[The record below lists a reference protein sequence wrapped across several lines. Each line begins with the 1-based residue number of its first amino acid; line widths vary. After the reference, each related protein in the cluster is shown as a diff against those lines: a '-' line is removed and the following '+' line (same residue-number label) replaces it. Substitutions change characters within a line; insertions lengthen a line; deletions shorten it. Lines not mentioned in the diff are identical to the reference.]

1 MEAAAREPSLR
12 ATRRVRRYPIA
23 RTLAFLGTLRGRILV
38 AFLVMSAI
46 TGALGISAALSIRHT
61 DELVSRTFDRS
72 LMSINYARAAAA
84 DFAELRAIAA
94 RRWSGADP
102 EGRAGLA
109 ERIETLKTTLKEDLG
124 IAVERAQSRRATRA
138 AEAFERA
145 ANAWIAAQAA
155 LSETS
160 TAADWAALDHLADA
174 VAEHLDLF
182 VNHTAGDGFTYR
194 QQARAVV
201 AHETQ
206 INLLGTL
213 GALLLS
219 GTVAFL
225 LARRIMGPVADA
237 SMVASRI
244 ARGDLAVT
252 IPRGSTDELG
262 ALLASMTVMRD
273 NIRRAMEQEVAQRR
287 SAEMQLANALATSR
301 EGIVVLD
308 GQGRITLT
316 NRGADDFLG
325 LGAAPKAGTPL
336 TALAGPGSRPNGL
349 ARVLAEGA
357 GGSGGD
363 GASSEFR
370 LDDGRWL
377 RIGRSGTGDGGTIAV
392 CSDITVMKDQEAR
405 LQSTNL
411 RLDTALDNMSQGLC
425 LFDAAGRLTVIN
437 RRYGEIVGVE
447 PDALPLGLSHDAV
460 LALGRAADD
469 PVGDAA
475 EAAMLAARSAPGGP
489 AVSACIR
496 RLANG
501 RIVSIAHKAVHGGGW
516 VATYEDVTE
525 QRQADERIAYM
536 ARHDALT
543 GLPNRVMFGE
553 EIDGALGRLGRGA
566 AFAVLCLDL
575 DRFKEVN
582 ETLGHP
588 VGDALLQ
595 AVANRLRACVREID
609 CVARLGGDEF
619 AIILSDITRPEDAAI
634 LARRIVDVVSGP
646 YALDGHGVVVGVSVG
661 ICLAPGDGA
670 SCDKLLKNAD
680 VALYRA
686 KAEGRG
692 TWRFFEPEMDIRLQ
706 SRRALEVDLRDA
718 LAQEAFELYYQPL
731 YDLRRDR
738 VGGFEALIRWHHPTR
753 GMVPPGEF
761 IAAVEEI
768 GLIVPLGAWVLRTAC
783 VEAMGWPADVKVAV
797 NVSAAQFAD
806 ATIVQSTIE
815 ALAAS
820 GLPAQRLELEITESV
835 LLKDNVAT
843 LATLHA
849 LRRLGVR
856 IAMDD
861 FGTGYSSLSYL
872 RSFPFDKLKIDQS
885 FLRDLDGSGESGV
898 IVRAMIGLGT
908 SVGMR
913 TTGEGVETL
922 LQADFLRAEGCDEAQ
937 GYYFGR
943 PGPARDVPAAIAR
956 WETPSRAVA

>member
-1 MEAAAREPSLR
+1 MESAARGTSLR
-12 ATRRVRRYPIA
+12 APRRVRRHPIV
-23 RTLAFLGTLRGRILV
+23 RTAFLGTIRGRILV
-38 AFLVMSAI
+38 AFLVMSAL
-46 TGALGISAALSIRHT
+46 TGALGVSAALSIRHT
-61 DELVSRTFDRS
+61 DDLVSRTFDRS

-84 DFAELRAIAA
+84 DFAELRALAA
-94 RRWSGADP
+94 RRWTAADP
-102 EGRAGLA
+102 DAGAGLS
-109 ERIETLKTTLKEDLG
+109 ERIEALKTTLKEDLG

-138 AEAFERA
+138 AEAFERGA
-145 ANAWIAAQAA
+145 GAWIAAQAG
-155 LSETS
+155 LTETS
-160 TAADWAALDHLADA
+160 TAADWATLDHLADA
-174 VAEHLDLF
+174 VGEHLDLF
-182 VNHTAGDGFTYR
+182 INYTAGDGFTYR

-201 AHETQ
+201 AHETRV
-206 INLLGTL
+206 NLIGTL
-213 GALLLS
+213 VALVLS
-219 GTVAFL
+219 ATVAFL

-252 IPRGSTDELG
+252 IPGGSADELG

-287 SAEMQLANALATSR
+287 SAQTQLANALATSR

-308 GQGRITLT
+308 AEGRVTLT
-316 NRGADDFLG
+316 NGQANDFLG
-325 LGAAPKAGTPL
+325 LAGAPEPGTPL
-336 TALAGPGSRPNGL
+336 AALAGAGSGPGGL
-349 ARVLAEGA
+349 ARVLAEDA
-357 GGSGGD
+357 GD
-363 GASSEFR
+363 GASSEWR

-377 RIGRSGTGDGGTIAV
+377 RIGRSRTSDGGTIAV
-392 CSDITVMKDQEAR
+392 CSDVTVMKEQEAR

-425 LFDAAGRLTVIN
+425 LFDAAGRLTVVN
-437 RRYGEIVGVE
+437 RRYGEIVGVAPE
-447 PDALPLGLSHDAV
+447 ALPLGLSHGEV
-460 LALGRAADD
+460 LALGRSGDD
-469 PVGDAA
+469 AVGDAS
-475 EAAMLAARSAPGGP
+475 EAAMLAGRAGAGGP
-489 AVSACIR
+489 GVASCIR

-501 RIVSIAHKAVHGGGW
+501 RIVSVVHKAVLGGGW

-525 QRQADERIAYM
+525 QRQADERIAFM

-553 EIDGALGRLGRGA
+553 EIDAALGRLGRGST
-566 AFAVLCLDL
+566 FAVMCLDL

-588 VGDALLQ
+588 VGDELLQ
-595 AVANRLRACVREID
+595 AVANRLRACVRECD

-619 AIILSDITRPEDAAI
+619 AIILSDIARPEDAAI
-634 LARRIVDVVSGP
+634 LARRILDVVSGP

-661 ICLAPGDGA
+661 ICLAPGDGT

-706 SRRALEVDLRDA
+706 SRRALEVDLREA
-718 LAQEAFELYYQPL
+718 LAQEAFELHYQPL

-738 VGGFEALIRWHHPTR
+738 VGGFEALIRWRHPTR

-761 IAAVEEI
+761 ITAAEEM

-783 VEAMGWPADVKVAV
+783 IEAMGWPADIKVAV
-797 NVSAAQFAD
+797 NVSAVQFAD

-898 IVRAMIGLGT
+898 ILRAMIGLGA

-913 TTGEGVETL
+913 TTGEGVETR

-943 PGPARDVPAAIAR
+943 PGPAGDVPAAIAR
-956 WETPSRAVA
+956 CEASPRAVA